1 MLLKNGGNFIGGK
14 ITYSGGTA
22 PANTMRNINGEW
34 NAANYFGFDNSA
46 IMSTYR
52 PTGSTSS
59 SSGVTLICGSG
70 TSGITIDDYQ
80 LGNAYDDTEFSSTGS
95 INSANG
101 ILTIT
106 ATFNNI
112 SGMSKTI
119 TEIGVLWHWRYS
131 SSIINDYL
139 IARVKVPARTVENGA
154 TATFTYEIDFAS
166 V

>member
-14 ITYSGGTA
+14 LTYHN
-22 PANTMRNINGEW
+22 NTLPSNILRDINGNW
-34 NAANYFGFDNSA
+34 NATNLAFDNTAVMPS
-46 IMSTYR
+46 YR
-52 PTGSTSS
+52 PTGSTDY

-70 TSGITIDDYQ
+70 TGNITVDDYQ

-101 ILTIT
+101 IMTIT

-119 TEIGVLWHWRYS
+119 TEIGVLWHWRFS
-131 SSIINDYL
+131 NSVINDYL
-139 IARVKVPARTVENGA
+139 IARIKVPERTVENGA
-154 TATFTYEIDFAS
+154 TATFTYEIDFAG